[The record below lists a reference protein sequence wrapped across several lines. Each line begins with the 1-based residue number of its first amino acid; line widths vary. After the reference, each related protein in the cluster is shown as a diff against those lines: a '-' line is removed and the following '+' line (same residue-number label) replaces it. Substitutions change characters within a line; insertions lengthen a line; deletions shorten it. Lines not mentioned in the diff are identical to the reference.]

1 MEFCRSTEHIRPRGW
16 SSRRAKGNVKAISLE
31 EAIKVMDID
40 EATLE
45 EFLVFL
51 GGTMIRAVKTILT
64 TSRQQSRHSLPR
76 IEVRSAGDC

>member
-1 MEFCRSTEHIRPRGW
+1 M
-16 SSRRAKGNVKAISLE
+16 ISLE

-51 GGTMIRAVKTILT
+51 GRTMIRAVKTILT
-64 TSRQQSRHSLPR
+64 TSRQQLRHSLPR
-76 IEVRSAGDC
+76 IRSAGDC